1 MQPDRPS
8 STAEMVAS
16 WRALETLLPEG
27 VRILDDPHARAF
39 LGPARARL
47 VDAAARLSPRL
58 FQSLY
63 RRLDR
68 GLGGVLS
75 FVAARHRAMDDLIRS
90 QPQPLEQLVLLGS
103 GYDARP
109 RRLHAELA
117 SATVFEVDHPATAR
131 RRAER
136 LEAAFGDGP
145 VAKRIPVVVDFERDD
160 LAQALQGAGLDSNKR
175 TLWLWEGVVMYLEE
189 SAIRETL
196 RLVAGL
202 SPPGALL
209 CFDVWCPPQTGV
221 QALAFRKIP
230 TLAMQLLH
238 SEPLRWGPA
247 RTSLDPLL
255 RKEGLTLVELTSAA
269 DLGQRYGVRRR
280 PWLEASHM
288 NLCVAEVD
296 RQPSPPEPIANQRA
310 LS

>member
-27 VRILDDPHARAF
+27 ARILDDPHARAF

-47 VDAAARLSPRL
+47 VDTAERLPTRV

-63 RRLDR
+63 RKIDR

-75 FVAARHRAMDDLIRS
+75 FVVARHRAMDDLIRGL
-90 QPQPLEQLVLLGS
+90 PEPLEQLVLLGS

-109 RRLHAELA
+109 RRLHAELGG
-117 SATVFEVDHPATAR
+117 ATVFEVDHPATAR

-136 LEAAFGDGP
+136 LEAAFGAGP
-145 VAKRIPVVVDFERDD
+145 VAKRVPVVVDFERDD
-160 LAQALQGAGLDSNKR
+160 LAAALRGAGLDPALR
-175 TLWLWEGVVMYLEE
+175 TVWLWEGVTMYLEE
-189 SAIRETL
+189 PAIRATL
-196 RLVAGL
+196 GLVARL
-202 SPPGALL
+202 SSPGALL
-209 CFDVWCPPQTGV
+209 CFDVWCPPQAGV
-221 QALAFRKIP
+221 QALAFRDLP
-230 TLAMQLLH
+230 NLAMQLLY
-238 SEPLRWGPA
+238 SEPLRWGPPQD
-247 RTSLDPLL
+247 SLEPLL
-255 RKEGLTLVELTSAA
+255 REEGLALIELTSNAE
-269 DLGQRYGVRRR
+269 LGQRYGLRRR

-296 RQPSPPEPIANQRA
+296 RVV
-310 LS
+310 

>member
-27 VRILDDPHARAF
+27 SRILDDPHARAF

-47 VDAAARLSPRL
+47 VDTAERLPARM

-63 RRLDR
+63 RRIDR

-75 FVAARHRAMDDLIRS
+75 FVVARHRAMDDLIRGLH
-90 QPQPLEQLVLLGS
+90 QPTEQLVLLGS

-109 RRLHAELA
+109 KRLWAELA
-117 SATVFEVDHPATAR
+117 GATVFEVDHPATAR

-136 LEAAFGDGP
+136 LDAAFGEGP
-145 VAKRIPVVVDFERDD
+145 VAKRVPVVVDFERDD
-160 LAQALQGAGLDSNKR
+160 LAAALLGAGLDPARR
-175 TLWLWEGVVMYLEE
+175 TVWLWEGVTMYLEE
-189 SAIRETL
+189 PAIRATL
-196 RLVAGL
+196 RLIASL
-202 SPPGALL
+202 SSPGALL
-209 CFDVWCPPQTGV
+209 CFDVWCPPQSGV
-221 QALAFRKIP
+221 QALAFREVP
-230 TLAMQLLH
+230 NLAMQLLY

-247 RTSLDPLL
+247 KDALEPLL
-255 RKEGLTLVELTSAA
+255 REEGLALIELTTNAE
-269 DLGQRYGVRRR
+269 LGERYGLRRR

-296 RQPSPPEPIANQRA
+296 RPV
-310 LS
+310 